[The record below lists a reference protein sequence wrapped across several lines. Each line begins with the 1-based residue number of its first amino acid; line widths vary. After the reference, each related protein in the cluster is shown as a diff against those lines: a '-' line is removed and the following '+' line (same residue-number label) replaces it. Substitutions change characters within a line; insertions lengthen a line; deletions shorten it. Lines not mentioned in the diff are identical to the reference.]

1 MKRVLAKCIIILTLL
16 IPAASI
22 QAEDKELTVPKGGN
36 LSTLLKNEEIPGQ
49 QIVEVTKA
57 LSAHYNIKRIY
68 PDQKILIKV
77 EDEPEKRLME
87 LRISSDYDEDVV
99 VKYNGYA
106 YDSYPEKLALS
117 MVPVAAEG
125 AIESSFY
132 NDMASAGVAGSKI
145 MELFRIFSFD
155 VDFQRDISNNGG

>member
-77 EDEPEKRLME
+77 
-87 LRISSDYDEDVV
+87 
-99 VKYNGYA
+99 
-106 YDSYPEKLALS
+106 
-117 MVPVAAEG
+117 
-125 AIESSFY
+125 
-132 NDMASAGVAGSKI
+132 
-145 MELFRIFSFD
+145 
-155 VDFQRDISNNGG
+155 